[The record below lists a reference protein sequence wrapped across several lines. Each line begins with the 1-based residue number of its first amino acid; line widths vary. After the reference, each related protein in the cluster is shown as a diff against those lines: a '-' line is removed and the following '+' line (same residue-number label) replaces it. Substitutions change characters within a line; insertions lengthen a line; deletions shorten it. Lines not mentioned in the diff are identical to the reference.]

1 MWIIGVVVVVV
12 IAICVVALFLGGGE
26 QGPFLSLSKL
36 GSRNRITTTRGQ
48 TDFQGDLRRPSN
60 ENELL

>member
-1 MWIIGVVVVVV
+1 M
-12 IAICVVALFLGGGE
+12 VAEQLGTPVEGFHRCPRLRAFA
-26 QGPFLSLSKL
+26 QGPFLGLSKL

-48 TDFQGDLRRPSN
+48 TDFQGDLRKPRN